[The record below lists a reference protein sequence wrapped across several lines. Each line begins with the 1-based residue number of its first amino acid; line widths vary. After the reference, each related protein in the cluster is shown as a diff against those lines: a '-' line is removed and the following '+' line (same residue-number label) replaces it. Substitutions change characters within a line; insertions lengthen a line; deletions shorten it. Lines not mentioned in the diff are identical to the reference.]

1 MATKY
6 TYDPVKAAEVSSL
19 IKSGIDEEE
28 AFRRVGIPEAAYGA
42 YLIDAVPGSPTEGQV
57 IKNFG
62 GTVTVYSE
70 EEEKAIADA
79 GAKRAAEEEAARELR
94 NQEIAAER
102 EKNLERLKQER
113 EAEKE
118 AAKKD
123 WVEKEEQAE
132 TAGPAG
138 TRTTSSVVTTGGAER
153 VTKMTPEMSDWTDK
167 KNTAYKQDQ
176 AATDAAREDFYRSK
190 GLEGASRG
198 EKLKALTAARNSGE
212 FKDVTTAQ
220 DAVGEPPKT
229 QYTTETIQPNTT
241 GEQTPNDGAQ
251 SEDQAAKT
259 SAAGQSAED
268 KVKNDSPPGTTAEK
282 ISDSEAAKAGGSNNV
297 AADASS
303 DSTASTTAPGK
314 ENALAAGNNTSAI
327 VAAQQRSITGTTSNI
342 TPTVEQDANTKQA
355 ELSTVIASLYKN
367 KLHDYTGYTYRVT
380 LFLLT
385 KEDYLSMVDN
395 PTTFEPKH
403 SLISGGGGY
412 ATDSKVTTTRTE
424 TGFGGYLDDT
434 KTTKGRHPDFQED
447 FFIENLNVQTVV
459 GLNAKT
465 KASNAIDITFSIIE
479 PYGMTL
485 LDRLLSACEMTA
497 KCSNYI
503 DQPYLLEID
512 FLSNIEEQNKSDVA
526 RPKGILIDRK
536 RLAIKFIEMKV
547 KPGAGGTEYRVKAIP
562 YNHSAFAQSA
572 AALPI
577 NLSVEASTVGDF
589 FNSDSESEKVFNKGL
604 AVDAERVESEL
615 QKWIEAS
622 TVIFANIK
630 PTPAQIQAKKNE
642 LEASLGYTT
651 NSLPAAYNEYMRSIS
666 TKGKLFTYPQT
677 LISFKI
683 DPLFVNSPIVDPD
696 KTEVSSQPMIKS
708 LEGINAVIPG
718 YQNPNFKT
726 KQIYNIHAGTDIVAI
741 IDRIMQSST
750 YIKDQVLNATKL
762 QQEQAAKESSNG
774 ARGTN
779 TTPSDEYKYLDWYKI
794 IPQIRL
800 LNFDESRNAYS
811 KQIIYNVVPFK
822 TANSYHP
829 DFKTTKVS
837 KNKIARS
844 YQYWYTGKNEDIISV
859 DIDFDTSFYT
869 QLTTF
874 QENKRR
880 SGSNYL
886 SNSPFLNPVQA
897 RDGADNNRTQ
907 DIPVQY
913 NAIGSEQQGA
923 NSLNR
928 GKDPND
934 QAVSSLVKSI
944 YTSSRG
950 DMLNIRLKIVG
961 DPGFIKQDD
970 VYYNPASSDY
980 KQFTKG
986 STSGGETV
994 PINQD
999 TGQILFDQEQIYVQ
1013 FITKNAV
1020 DIDDYTGITNKQIKL
1035 SNGKT
1040 TDSSFSGVYKVLTVR
1055 SELARGKFEQTL
1067 ELVKMPNDIMFDNQ
1081 AKTSESVSVTK
1092 PSNTVQAKQNVDTP
1106 TPPPAPPAEI
1116 PAAPASDALKAAG
1129 NSPAVNPVIINPGDG
1144 SPVRLSQPS
1153 TAAPS
1158 NVNDSQINSQQ
1169 NSHNDNVTKFKE
1181 DVIQAYNNLVGIFK
1195 NVNTVEEYNRYIPR
1209 ANRAWLAIIGTSEKV
1224 ATDAG
1229 DPGLK
1234 TALDEFVQPYRDK
1247 LNAINDA
1254 KRKTLK

>member
-1 MATKY
+1 VADNPLK
-6 TYDPVKAAEVSSL
+6 YDPVKAAKASSL
-19 IKSGIDEEE
+19 IKQGFTEDQAFDKAGITE
-28 AFRRVGIPEAAYGA
+28 AEYGT
-42 YLIDAVPGSPTEGQV
+42 YSIDDVPGSPTRGQV
-57 IKNFG
+57 VKGPG
-62 GTVTVYSE
+62 GNDYTDE
-70 EEEKAIADA
+70 QAAQNKANSDA
-79 GAKRAAEEEAARELR
+79 AKQSWVDKEV
-94 NQEIAAER
+94 
-102 EKNLERLKQER
+102 
-113 EAEKE
+113 EAETTGP
-118 AAKKD
+118 
-123 WVEKEEQAE
+123 VE
-132 TAGPAG
+132 

-153 VTKMTPEMSDWTDK
+153 VTKMTPEMADWSDKSRSAESAD
-167 KNTAYKQDQ
+167 A
-176 AATDAAREDFYRSK
+176 AATQSAKEEYLRTK
-190 GLEGASRG
+190 GLDGASPTARRA
-198 EKLKALTAARNSGE
+198 ALREAEANGTNFEVTSN
-212 FKDVTTAQ
+212 KDALG
-220 DAVGEPPKT
+220 DPPKN
-229 QYTTETIQPNTT
+229 QYTTETIQPNAT
-241 GEQTPNDGAQ
+241 GDQTPNDGTQTA
-251 SEDQAAKT
+251 DQAAKS

-282 ISDSEAAKAGGSNNV
+282 LSDAEAAKAGGDNN
-297 AADASS
+297 AAASTS
-303 DSTASTTAPGK
+303 GDSTASTATPGK
-314 ENALAAGNNTSAI
+314 ENNLAAGNNTASV
-327 VAAQQRSITGTTSNI
+327 VAAQQNSITGASSNSA
-342 TPTVEQDANTKQA
+342 TKAEQNANAKQE
-355 ELSTVIASLYKN
+355 ELSTIISSLYKN
-367 KLHDYTGYTYRVT
+367 KLHEYTGYTYRVT

-385 KEDYLSMVDN
+385 KEDYQAMTDN

-447 FFIENLNVQTVV
+447 FFIENLSIQTVV

-465 KASNAIDITFSIIE
+465 KASNAIDISFSIIE

-485 LDRLLSACEMTA
+485 LDRLLSACEVTA

-512 FLSNIEEQNKSDVA
+512 FLSNVEEQNRTDAS

-536 RLAIKFIEMKV
+536 RIATKFIEMKI
-547 KPGAGGTEYRVKAIP
+547 KPGGGGTEYRIKATP
-562 YNHSAFAQSA
+562 YNHSAFSQSA

-577 NLSVEASTVGDF
+577 NLAVEASTVGDF
-589 FNSDSESEKVFNKGL
+589 FNSDSEAEKIFGKGV
-604 AVDAERVESEL
+604 AVNAERIEGEL
-615 QKWIEAS
+615 EKWVQANTI
-622 TVIFANIK
+622 VFANIK

-642 LEASLGYTT
+642 IETSLGYTT

-677 LISFKI
+677 LISFNI

-708 LEGINAVIPG
+708 LEGISVTIPG

-726 KQIYNIHAGTDIVAI
+726 KQIYNIHAGTDIVNI
-741 IDRIMQSST
+741 IDRIMQSSK
-750 YIKDQVLNATKL
+750 YIKDQVLNATRI
-762 QQEQAAKESSNG
+762 QEISNN
-774 ARGTN
+774 ARGSDATQ
-779 TTPSDEYKYLDWYKI
+779 TDEYKYLDWYKI
-794 IPQIRL
+794 VPQVKL

-829 DFKTTKVS
+829 DFKKTKVS

-844 YQYWYTGKNEDIISV
+844 YQYLYTGKNEDIISV

-897 RDGADNNRTQ
+897 RDGAENNRTQ

-913 NAIGSEQQGA
+913 NAIGSEQQGS
-923 NSLNR
+923 NSFNR

-934 QAVSSLVKSI
+934 QAVASLAKSI
-944 YTSSRG
+944 YTNSRG
-950 DMLNIRLKIVG
+950 DMLNIKLKIVG

-970 VYYNPASSDY
+970 VYYNPSSLDY

-994 PINQD
+994 AINQS

-1020 DIDDYTGITNKQIKL
+1020 DIDDNTGITNKQIKL
-1035 SNGKT
+1035 SNGRT
-1040 TDSSFSGVYKVLTVR
+1040 TNSSFSGVYKVLTVR

-1067 ELVKMPNDIMFDNQ
+1067 DLIKMPNDIMFDDQ
-1081 AKTSESVSVTK
+1081 PKTSESVSVTK
-1092 PSNTVQAKQNVDTP
+1092 PINTVQSNQTVDNAP
-1106 TPPPAPPAEI
+1106 APPPAPPAES
-1116 PAAPASDALKAAG
+1116 PATAPSAALKEAG
-1129 NSPAVNPVIINPGDG
+1129 NSPAVNPVVIDPGDG
-1144 SPVRLSQPS
+1144 SPVRLAQPS

-1158 NVNDSQINSQQ
+1158 NVNDSQIESQQ
-1169 NSHNDNVTKFKE
+1169 TSSDDSVTKFKE
-1181 DVIQAYNNLVGIFK
+1181 DIVKAYNNLVGIFK

-1209 ANRAWLAIIGTSEKV
+1209 ANRAWNAITGQIEKI

-1229 DPGLK
+1229 DPTLK
-1234 TALDEFVQPYRDK
+1234 TTLDEFVQPYRDK
-1247 LNAINDA
+1247 LNALNA
-1254 KRKTLK
+1254 TKRAELK

>member
-1 MATKY
+1 VADNPLK
-6 TYDPVKAAEVSSL
+6 YDPVKAATASSL
-19 IKSGIDEEE
+19 IKQGFTEDQAFDKAGITE
-28 AFRRVGIPEAAYGA
+28 AEYGT
-42 YLIDAVPGSPTEGQV
+42 YSIDDVPGSVTRGQV
-57 IKNFG
+57 IKGLAATNY
-62 GTVTVYSE
+62 TE
-70 EEEKAIADA
+70 EQAAQNKAT
-79 GAKRAAEEEAARELR
+79 
-94 NQEIAAER
+94 NYAER
-102 EKNLERLKQER
+102 QSWVD
-113 EAEKE
+113 KE
-118 AAKKD
+118 
-123 WVEKEEQAE
+123 VEAE
-132 TAGPAG
+132 TAGPVE

-167 KNTAYKQDQ
+167 KSAAYKQDQ

-190 GLEGASRG
+190 GLEGATRG

-212 FKDVTTAQ
+212 FTDVTTAQ
-220 DAVGEPPKT
+220 EAVGAPPKT
-229 QYTTETIQPNTT
+229 QYTTEVIQPNLS
-241 GEQTPNDGAQ
+241 GEQTPNDGSQ
-251 SEDQAAKT
+251 TEDQAAKN

-282 ISDSEAAKAGGSNNV
+282 ISDEEAAKAGGENNT
-297 AADASS
+297 AADTSS
-303 DSTASTTAPGK
+303 ESTTPTPSPGK
-314 ENALAAGNNTSAI
+314 ENELAAGNNTSST
-327 VAAQQRSITGTTSNI
+327 VAAQQGSITGTTSNV
-342 TPTVEQDANTKQA
+342 TPTEEKDANTKQA

-367 KLHDYTGYTYRVT
+367 KLHEYTGYTYRVT

-385 KEDYLSMVDN
+385 KEDYLSMTDS

-447 FFIENLNVQTVV
+447 FFIENLSIQTVV

-465 KASNAIDITFSIIE
+465 KASNAIDISFSIIE

-485 LDRLLSACEMTA
+485 LDRLLSACEITA

-512 FLSNIEEQNKSDVA
+512 FLSNIEEQNRTDDS

-536 RLAIKFIEMKV
+536 RLAIKFIEMKI
-547 KPGAGGTEYRVKAIP
+547 KPGAGGTEYRVKATP

-589 FNSDSESEKVFNKGL
+589 FNSDSEADKIFGKGL
-604 AVDAERVESEL
+604 AVNAERVESEL

-630 PTPAQIQAKKNE
+630 PTPAQIQEKKNE

-708 LEGINAVIPG
+708 LEGISVTIPG

-741 IDRIMQSST
+741 IDRIMQSSK

-774 ARGTN
+774 ARGTSSG
-779 TTPSDEYKYLDWYKI
+779 PGDEYKYLDWYKI
-794 IPQIRL
+794 VPQIRL

-811 KQIIYNVVPFK
+811 KQIIYNIVPFK

-913 NAIGSEQQGA
+913 NAIGSEQQGS
-923 NSLNR
+923 NSFNR

-950 DMLNIRLKIVG
+950 DMLNIKLKIVG

-970 VYYNPASSDY
+970 VYYNPSSSDY
-980 KQFTKG
+980 KQFIKG
-986 STSGGETV
+986 STSGGEIV
-994 PINQD
+994 PINQA

-1020 DIDDYTGITNKQIKL
+1020 DIDDNTGITNKQIKL

-1040 TDSSFSGVYKVLTVR
+1040 TNSSFSGVYKVLTVR
-1055 SELARGKFEQTL
+1055 SEIAKGKFEQTL
-1067 ELVKMPNDIMFDNQ
+1067 DLVKMPNDIMFDDQ

-1092 PSNTVQAKQNVDTP
+1092 PSNTVQAKQNVDTQ
-1106 TPPPAPPAEI
+1106 TPPPPPVAQSPAVAPSAE
-1116 PAAPASDALKAAG
+1116 LKAAG
-1129 NSPAVNPVIINPGDG
+1129 NSPAVNPTINNPGAG
-1144 SPVRLSQPS
+1144 SEPTSNQPS
-1153 TAAPS
+1153 AAAPA
-1158 NVNDSQINSQQ
+1158 NINDTQVVSQQ
-1169 NSHNDNVTKFKE
+1169 NNGESIAVVEYKE
-1181 DVIQAYNNLVGIFK
+1181 SIIKEYNNIVELLKV
-1195 NVNTVEEYNRYIPR
+1195 VDTVEEYNRYVVW
-1209 ANRAWLAIIGTSEKV
+1209 ANKKWIQLISKSTDIAYKV
-1224 ATDAG
+1224 A
-1229 DPGLK
+1229 DPVVTGSTGEAQALK
-1234 TALDEFVQPYRDK
+1234 TSIDEFIQPYRDK
-1247 LNAINDA
+1247 LNALNDA
-1254 KRKTLK
+1254 KRKILK